1 MGFTDYE
8 KRLLQKTLRDR
19 EFIKE
24 LLDDEYPQEI
34 VNFLKNENLLGQV
47 RDYAIISNKPKI
59 NKPENLTITY
69 VLDAKTF
76 VYDILQSWQDFLSPP
91 VVLFLLSIESLIFFQ
106 FHVQMDCS
114 LLLIDLSNEFRF
126 NWAQVKLSKT
136 DKIK

>member
-8 KRLLQKTLRDR
+8 KRSLQKTLRDR

-24 LLDDEYPQEI
+24 LLDNEYPQEI

-47 RDYAIISNKPKI
+47 RDYAIISNKPKM
-59 NKPENLTITY
+59 NRPENLTMTY
-69 VLDAKTF
+69 VLDAQTF

-91 VVLFLLSIESLIFFQ
+91 VLLFVSFIKKLKLFQ

-114 LLLIDLSNEFRF
+114 LLLIDLSNELRF
-126 NWAQVKLSKT
+126 NWAQV
-136 DKIK
+136 D

>member
-19 EFIKE
+19 DFMKE

-76 VYDILQSWQDFLSPP
+76 VYDILLNWQDFLSPP
-91 VVLFLLSIESLIFFQ
+91 VV
-106 FHVQMDCS
+106 
-114 LLLIDLSNEFRF
+114 
-126 NWAQVKLSKT
+126 
-136 DKIK
+136 

>member
-8 KRLLQKTLRDR
+8 KRSLQKTLRDR

-24 LLDDEYPQEI
+24 LLDNEYPQEI

-47 RDYAIISNKPKI
+47 RDYAIISNKPKM
-59 NKPENLTITY
+59 NRPENLTMTY
-69 VLDAKTF
+69 VLDAQTF

-91 VVLFLLSIESLIFFQ
+91 VLLFVSFIEKLKLFQ

-126 NWAQVKLSKT
+126 NWAQV
-136 DKIK
+136 D

>member
-8 KRLLQKTLRDR
+8 KRSLQKTLRDR

-24 LLDDEYPQEI
+24 LLDNEYPQEI

-47 RDYAIISNKPKI
+47 RDYAIISNKQKM
-59 NKPENLTITY
+59 NRPENLTMTY
-69 VLDAKTF
+69 VLDAQTF

-91 VVLFLLSIESLIFFQ
+91 VLLFVSFIEKLKLFQ

-126 NWAQVKLSKT
+126 NWAQV
-136 DKIK
+136 D